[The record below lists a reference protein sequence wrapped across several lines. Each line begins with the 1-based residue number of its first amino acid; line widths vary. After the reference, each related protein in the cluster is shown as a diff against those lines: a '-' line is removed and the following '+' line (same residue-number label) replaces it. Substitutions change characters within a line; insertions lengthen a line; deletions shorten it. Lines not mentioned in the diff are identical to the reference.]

1 MLPLLA
7 ILAMAFSPDPAAA
20 RDRKLR
26 LPGADFRPADAE
38 FLRGWPLQ
46 EIVLEGNRR
55 TRDAT
60 ILRELFLQPG
70 DAFDPDLLERD
81 LRFLEGLSIFA
92 GVGVA
97 VTPDAGAVRVTYFL
111 MERGDTR
118 WGLVYPVA
126 DYREGDVRLGA
137 VYRHRSLLGGREDL
151 WLEYSAGWEERARVS
166 LGRPWLRGHPI
177 DHRLDYRLV
186 DRDDEDELHTE
197 RLGISFWFS
206 LSRRRP
212 LEHRFLCSLAW
223 GERSFLATP
232 VGAKDDRRERHY
244 EQFSAIGLGYARDT
258 RDSFLQPRRGGQFE
272 VTGTLY
278 DPALGSTVALR
289 QVQLFLT
296 HYRSLPR
303 GWVGALGLESLNRWG
318 GLFYKGV
325 SSLGGLDSVRGYPGG
340 SIDGWVGADTPAG
353 PRGRNH
359 LLLRGELRR
368 NLLPRFAV
376 ELPILG
382 VVDIQLEAALFAD
395 AGFLWSRDRFLLPQA
410 SRTRLHGAG
419 TGLRAYTPIGDV
431 LRLEAAL
438 GEAGRYEI
446 HLGSGLR
453 F

>member
-1 MLPLLA
+1 
-7 ILAMAFSPDPAAA
+7 
-20 RDRKLR
+20 
-26 LPGADFRPADAE
+26 
-38 FLRGWPLQ
+38 
-46 EIVLEGNRR
+46 V
-55 TRDAT
+55 
-60 ILRELFLQPG
+60 
-70 DAFDPDLLERD
+70 
-81 LRFLEGLSIFA
+81 
-92 GVGVA
+92 
-97 VTPDAGAVRVTYFL
+97 
-111 MERGDTR
+111 
-118 WGLVYPVA
+118 
-126 DYREGDVRLGA
+126 
-137 VYRHRSLLGGREDL
+137 
-151 WLEYSAGWEERARVS
+151 
-166 LGRPWLRGHPI
+166 
-177 DHRLDYRLV
+177 
-186 DRDDEDELHTE
+186 
-197 RLGISFWFS
+197 GISFWFS

-212 LEHRFLCSLAW
+212 LEHRFLWSLAW

-232 VGAKDDRRERHY
+232 VYAEVDRRERHY
-244 EQFSAIGLGYARDT
+244 EQFSAIGLGYSRDT
-258 RDSFLQPRRGGQFE
+258 RDSFLQPRRGGQLE
-272 VTGTLY
+272 VTGTFY

-289 QVQLFLT
+289 QLQLFLT

-318 GLFYKGV
+318 GLFYKSV
-325 SSLGGLDSVRGYPGG
+325 SALGGLDSVRGYSGG

-359 LLLRGELRR
+359 LLLRGELRH

-395 AGFLWSRDRFLLPQA
+395 AGFLWCRDRFLLPQA